1 MFLKMKL
8 RPRLRFFPQAFT
20 VVELLVVVA
29 ILGILAAILAPAI
42 SGSRARAVLAKDLA
56 NLRQIAQGVQLYVN
70 DNSGAYPTMISGVGA
85 GWEGPY
91 WTDQISPYLS
101 REGDQARDRSS
112 VFYTDVV
119 EENHHIAGY
128 GANSYVIALHEQDEE
143 TGQPRLRP
151 VHAIADPAKTILV
164 ANAFK
169 PTENS
174 EGIRAVWFIKA
185 PQVENDPECS
195 NAPRPYPVHPGG
207 TFAAVFCDGHAEAI
221 PFEEYLEKADSLF
234 GERPW

>member
-1 MFLKMKL
+1 MKPH
-8 RPRLRFFPQAFT
+8 PRLRSLPFAFT

-29 ILGILAAILAPAI
+29 ILGILAAVLVPTVA
-42 SGSRARAVLAKDLA
+42 SSRARAVQTKDLA
-56 NLRQIAQGVQLYVN
+56 NLRQIAQGIQLYVN

-91 WTDQISPYLS
+91 WTDQISPYLP
-101 REGDQARDRSS
+101 REGDQAGDRSS

-143 TGQPRLRP
+143 TGEPRLRP

-164 ANAFK
+164 ANAFR
-169 PTENS
+169 PAENS

-185 PQVENDPECS
+185 PQVENDPES
-195 NAPRPYPVHPGG
+195 SDDPRPYPVHPGE

-221 PFEEYLEKADSLF
+221 SFEEYVEKADLLF